1 MAEIRPFAPS
11 KDRTPRY
18 TVKEVSELT
27 GLSAYTIRYYENS
40 RLIPSVD
47 RTDGNI
53 RMFSEYALSWL
64 RLVHCLRATGL
75 PIDQVRHYIRM
86 CEQGDSTIPER
97 AEMIFR
103 QEESLRRQLESLQQQ
118 FEVLKYKKEYYKRL
132 LEGRGQDSCNPA
144 ARQKAEPD
152 IVPELAL

>member
-40 RLIPSVD
+40 GLIPSVD

-64 RLVHCLRATGL
+64 RLVHCLRATRPADRSGAALYQDVRTGRFDYSGAGRNDL
-75 PIDQVRHYIRM
+75 PP
-86 CEQGDSTIPER
+86 GGKP
-97 AEMIFR
+97 A
-103 QEESLRRQLESLQQQ
+103 
-118 FEVLKYKKEYYKRL
+118 
-132 LEGRGQDSCNPA
+132 PA
-144 ARQKAEPD
+144 ARISAAAVRSAEIQKGILQTAAGRTRTGF
-152 IVPELAL
+152 LQSGGAAKSRTGYRS

>member
-40 RLIPSVD
+40 GLIPSVD

-103 QEESLRRQLESLQQQ
+103 QEESLRRQLESL
-118 FEVLKYKKEYYKRL
+118 
-132 LEGRGQDSCNPA
+132 
-144 ARQKAEPD
+144 
-152 IVPELAL
+152 

>member
-1 MAEIRPFAPS
+1 MAGIRPFAPS
-11 KDRTPRY
+11 KDRTPGY
-18 TVKEVSELT
+18 AVKEVSELT
-27 GLSAYTIRYYENS
+27 GFSAYTIRYYENS
-40 RLIPSVD
+40 GLIPSVD
-47 RTDGNI
+47 GRQ
-53 RMFSEYALSWL
+53 YPALSWL

-103 QEESLRRQLESLQQQ
+103 QAESLCRQLES
-118 FEVLKYKKEYYKRL
+118 
-132 LEGRGQDSCNPA
+132 
-144 ARQKAEPD
+144 D

>member
-40 RLIPSVD
+40 GLIPSVD

-64 RLVHCLRATGL
+64 RLVHCLRPPPADRSGAAL
-75 PIDQVRHYIRM
+75 YQDVRSK
-86 CEQGDSTIPER
+86 GDSTIPDR
-97 AEMIFR
+97 P
-103 QEESLRRQLESLQQQ
+103 
-118 FEVLKYKKEYYKRL
+118 K
-132 LEGRGQDSCNPA
+132 
-144 ARQKAEPD
+144 
-152 IVPELAL
+152 